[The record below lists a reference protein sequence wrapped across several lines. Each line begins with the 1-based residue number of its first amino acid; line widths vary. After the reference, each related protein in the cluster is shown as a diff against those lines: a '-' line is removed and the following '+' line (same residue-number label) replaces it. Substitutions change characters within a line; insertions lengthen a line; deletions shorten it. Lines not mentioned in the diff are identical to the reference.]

1 MDLLEKID
9 EIGKTVSKLRKKNE
23 RLTEINKQLIEKETR
38 AIQKL
43 KGVMDSIDTLLGTQG
58 KPLTNENKTKNI

>member
-9 EIGKTVSKLRKKNE
+9 EIDKTVSKLRKKNE

-43 KGVMDSIDTLLGTQG
+43 KGVMDSINTLLGAQG
-58 KPLTNENKTKNI
+58 NPLTNENKAKNI